1 MGPLYNLY
9 CDESCH
15 LENDSCKTMVLGTVW
30 CLDDKKRVAFER
42 LREIKKEHGLAA
54 NFELKWNKVSS
65 RKLDYYLDVVNYY
78 FDNDNLHFRAIV
90 VPDKS
95 LLNHAAFNQTHND
108 FYYKMY
114 YNLIKTLLEPTS
126 VYNIYIDIKDTQGS
140 RKIKLLQEVLMT
152 STYDFNREII
162 KKIQLVSSKE
172 IELVQLADFISGA
185 IGYANRGLTSS
196 EAKLKVIELI
206 RRRAGVSLLQ
216 STLYR
221 ADKMNILVWKSSKE

>member
-1 MGPLYNLY
+1 
-9 CDESCH
+9 
-15 LENDSCKTMVLGTVW
+15 MVLGTVW

>member
-1 MGPLYNLY
+1 
-9 CDESCH
+9 
-15 LENDSCKTMVLGTVW
+15 MVLGAVW

-42 LREIKKEHGLAA
+42 LREIKKEHGFNAD
-54 NFELKWNKVSS
+54 FELKWNKVSD

-95 LLNHAAFNQTHND
+95 LLDHAAFNQTHND

-114 YNLIKTLLEPTS
+114 YSLIKTLLEPTS
-126 VYNIYIDIKDTQGS
+126 AYTIYIDIKDTQGS
-140 RKIKLLQEVLMT
+140 KKIKLLQEVLRT

-185 IGYANRGLTSS
+185 IGYANRGLTTN

-206 RRRAGVSLLQ
+206 RKRAGVSLLQ

-221 ADKMNILVWKSSKE
+221 ADKMNILIWKSSKEQQ

>member
-1 MGPLYNLY
+1 
-9 CDESCH
+9 
-15 LENDSCKTMVLGTVW
+15 MVLGTVW
-30 CLDDKKRVAFER
+30 CLDDKKKVAFER
-42 LREIKKEHGLAA
+42 LREIKKEHGLGA
-54 NFELKWNKVSS
+54 NFELKWNKVSG

-78 FDNDNLHFRAIV
+78 FDNDNLRFRAIV

-95 LLNHAAFNQTHND
+95 LLNHEAFNQTHND

-126 VYNIYIDIKDTQGS
+126 AYNIYIDIKDTQGS
-140 RKIKLLQEVLMT
+140 KKIKLLQEVLRT
-152 STYDFNREII
+152 SAYDFNREII

-185 IGYANRGLTSS
+185 IGYANRGLASS

-206 RRRAGVSLLQ
+206 RKRAGVSLLQ